1 MKVVELRAAGVST
14 LDATFLHGQVLGGT
28 IFKDF
33 SPQEREVIWNNIRA
47 FKGIIPSLFTFFEDV
62 KFLEACVDGV
72 KRLVT
77 VSPDQ
82 TVLTVLNDLFLS
94 RKETQWIQITET
106 TFQSKKGSLETCR
119 TLGVLQLLAFG
130 AREHSD
136 LPKHPVKKNLKTT
149 PRAKADQDVLQRFAS
164 LAERLGFD
172 SPEIRALKRLP
183 IPPIV
188 QDTQ

>member
-1 MKVVELRAAGVST
+1 VKVVELRAPGVST

-82 TVLTVLNDLFLS
+82 TVLTALNDLFLS
-94 RKETQWIQITET
+94 RKENQWIQITEM
-106 TFQSKKGSLETCR
+106 TF
-119 TLGVLQLLAFG
+119 
-130 AREHSD
+130 
-136 LPKHPVKKNLKTT
+136 
-149 PRAKADQDVLQRFAS
+149 
-164 LAERLGFD
+164 
-172 SPEIRALKRLP
+172 
-183 IPPIV
+183 
-188 QDTQ
+188 